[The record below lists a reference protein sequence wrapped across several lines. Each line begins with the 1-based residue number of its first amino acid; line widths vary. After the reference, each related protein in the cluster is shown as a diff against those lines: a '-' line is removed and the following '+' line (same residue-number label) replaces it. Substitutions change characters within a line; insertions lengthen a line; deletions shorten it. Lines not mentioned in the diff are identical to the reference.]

1 MMRSLAWVVLKGAGR
16 IGRNA
21 FTSGGVSVPSS
32 AARSARRSFVSF
44 RLAVATIAGF
54 VGAGLRSSLAAGR
67 ATLGAASSPSS
78 GEAASAAVS
87 ANLGRRLL
95 FVVTTA
101 GPVSGA
107 NR

>member
-1 MMRSLAWVVLKGAGR
+1 MRR
-16 IGRNA
+16 
-21 FTSGGVSVPSS
+21 FD
-32 AARSARRSFVSF
+32 F
-44 RLAVATIAGF
+44 AVTITGF
-54 VGAGLRSSLAAGR
+54 VGANFRSSLAAGR
-67 ATLGAASSPSS
+67 ATLDAASFPLP
-78 GEAASAAVS
+78 GEADRVNSAAVS